1 MSAKSAGFASERSAE
16 ERRLR
21 LRRRRQLLLQLQLQ
35 EPLLFELLVLLLLLL
50 LVLLLGLLLGL
61 VWCHGRRHG
70 LPLLLLLLLQAA
82 ELSLQVCDLFLQLQ
96 LQLCG
101 LRLHASRIGDAAT
114 SGEGER

>member
-1 MSAKSAGFASERSAE
+1 M
-16 ERRLR
+16 
-21 LRRRRQLLLQLQLQ
+21 
-35 EPLLFELLVLLLLLL
+35 LL

-61 VWCHGRRHG
+61 VRCHGRRHG
-70 LPLLLLLLLQAA
+70 LPLLLLLLQAA
-82 ELSLQVCDLFLQLQ
+82 ELSLQVCDLVLQLQ